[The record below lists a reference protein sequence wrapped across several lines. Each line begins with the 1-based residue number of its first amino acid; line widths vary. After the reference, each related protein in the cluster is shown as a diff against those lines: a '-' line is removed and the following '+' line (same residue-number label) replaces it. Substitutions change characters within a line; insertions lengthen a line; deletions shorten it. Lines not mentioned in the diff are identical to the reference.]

1 MKLFRFGPKGSER
14 PGIELDDGTRKDAS
28 ALFSDWNG
36 AFFANGGVAKLSSLA
51 SEFTRLPDVP
61 VNPRIGSCVA
71 RPWKVI
77 CVGLNYSDH
86 AQESGMAIP
95 SEPVIFMKASNTV
108 IGPYDDVHI
117 PRHSRKTDW
126 EVELGV
132 VIGRECRYL
141 ESEADALAAVAGYS
155 VSHDVSERE
164 FQLER
169 GGQWVKGK
177 SCDTFNPL
185 GPLLVTADSIPDP
198 QNLEM
203 WLTVNGVTRQR
214 GNTRTMI
221 FSVAKVVHYISQ
233 FMTLEPGDV
242 ISTGTPP
249 GVGLGQKP
257 PVYLQPGDVVELG
270 ISHLG
275 SQRQLCRNSP

>member
-1 MKLFRFGPKGSER
+1 MRLLRFGPKGSER
-14 PGIELDDGTRKDAS
+14 PGIELQDGSRKDCS
-28 ALFSDWNG
+28 SLFEDWNG
-36 AFFANGGVAKLSSLA
+36 AFFADDGIIRLRRMAGQLHD
-51 SEFTRLPDVP
+51 LPDVP
-61 VNPRIGSCVA
+61 ADARIGPCVA

-86 AQESGMAIP
+86 AEESGMAIP
-95 SEPVIFMKASNTV
+95 SEPVIFMKGSNTV
-108 IGPYDDVHI
+108 VGPYDDIII
-117 PRHSRKTDW
+117 PRESRKTDW

-132 VIGRECRYL
+132 VIARECRYL
-141 ESEADALAAVAGYS
+141 QSERAALEAVAGYC

-169 GGQWVKGK
+169 AGQWVKGK

-185 GPLLVTADSIPDP
+185 GPVLVTPDAIPDP
-198 QNLEM
+198 QALDL
-203 WLTVNGVTRQR
+203 WLDVNGKPRQR

-221 FSVAKVVHYISQ
+221 FSVAKIIHYVSQ

-249 GVGLGQKP
+249 GVGFGLKP
-257 PVYLQPGDVVELG
+257 PVYLEPGDVVELG
-270 ISHLG
+270 IAGLG
-275 SQRQLCRNSP
+275 SQRQVCRASS